1 MYAHEIRM
9 AAESHVLASLMA
21 APEKTVDIDLHADD
35 FATDSGALIYAAI
48 IRLIERKQPVNVLT
62 LAADLQKHGELA
74 TIGGPAELKRVSDAA
89 ASISNLHRYIAI
101 LRESAQEIRLMRA
114 ADGMQQISADVLMPI
129 DQKVEKAAE
138 ILADIERNKPA
149 RDPVHISDGVRASL
163 KESLERE
170 GMPDGWIPGLQ
181 TGLPQLDEA
190 IGGLRGGGLIVV
202 AGRTSMGK
210 TSLAMLFAEVA
221 GRNKRNALVLSLEMP
236 AGELTQRMAAG
247 IANVNLTRIVKGR
260 MTGEDMERYA
270 TANGKIANMPIWID
284 DKGGQTADHICASA
298 RRFAARKGLELLIV
312 DQLSL
317 LDYSRHDSLVRG
329 IGEATGKFKA
339 LAKELNIPVVVVAQL
354 NREAAKDKTVRRPVL
369 TDLQDSGRIEQDA
382 DVVLLVHRHA
392 YYEPEK
398 CNPTE
403 AEIIIAKNRQG
414 QRGVTLQVGWRG
426 EYTRFVA
433 HSDPSAT
440 PVHNNSQDSWKEE
453 YAL

>member
-1 MYAHEIRM
+1 MKTHEIRIEAESYVLAALIAGPEM
-9 AAESHVLASLMA
+9 AAEVELH
-21 APEKTVDIDLHADD
+21 PED
-35 FATDSGALIYAAI
+35 FATECGAVVYSAI
-48 IRLIERKQPVNVLT
+48 LRLVERKQPVNVLT
-62 LAADLQKHGELA
+62 IASDMQAHGELA
-74 TIGGPAELKRVSDAA
+74 MVGGLPELKRLTEAK
-89 ASISNLHRYIAI
+89 ASPAMIKRYIEL
-101 LRESAQEIRLMRA
+101 LRHSAQEIRLMRA
-114 ADGMQQISADVLMPI
+114 SEDLRDVAGNEHMPI
-129 DQKVEKAAE
+129 TEKIERATA
-138 ILADIERNKPA
+138 ILADIERNKPG
-149 RDPVHISDGVRASL
+149 REPIHISDGVRSSL
-163 KESLERE
+163 RESLERE
-170 GMPDGWIPGLQ
+170 GMPDCWIPGLE

-210 TSLAMLFAEVA
+210 TSLAMLFAEKA
-221 GRNKRNALVLSLEMP
+221 GVKNRNTLVESLEMP

-247 IANVNLTRIVKGR
+247 LGNVDLNRIVKGR
-260 MTGEDMERYA
+260 MTGEDMGRYS
-270 TANGKIANMPIWID
+270 IANSKIMDMPIWID
-284 DKGGQTADHICASA
+284 DKGGQSADQICASA

-392 YYEPEK
+392 YYEPDT

-426 EYTRFVA
+426 ECTRFVPK
-433 HSDPSAT
+433 SDPTAT
-440 PVHNNSQDSWKEE
+440 PSQPKSNHRFPE

>member
-1 MYAHEIRM
+1 MYANEIRI
-9 AAESHVLASLMA
+9 AAESHVLASLIA
-21 APEKTVDIDLHADD
+21 APEKTVDVDLHADD
-35 FATDSGALIYAAI
+35 FASDAGAYVYSAI
-48 IRLIERKQPVNVLT
+48 LRLAERKQPINVLT
-62 LAADLQKHGELA
+62 IAADLQKQGELA
-74 TIGGPAELKRVSDAA
+74 SIGGPAELKRIADAA
-89 ASISNLHRYIAI
+89 VSKSNLHRYVAI

-114 ADGMQQISADVLMPI
+114 ADGMQQISTDALMPI

-149 RDPVHISDGVRASL
+149 REPVHISDGVKASL

-170 GMPDGWIPGLQ
+170 GMPEGWIPGLS
-181 TGLPQLDEA
+181 TGLVKLDEA
-190 IGGLRGGGLIVV
+190 IGGLRGGGLIIV

-210 TSLAMLFAEVA
+210 TSLAMLFAETA
-221 GRNKRNALVLSLEMP
+221 GKHKRNTLVESLEMP
-236 AGELTQRMAAG
+236 AGELSQRMAAG
-247 IANVNLTRIVKGR
+247 ISQVNLSRIVKGR
-260 MTGEDMERYA
+260 MTGEDMAMYA
-270 TANGKIANMPIWID
+270 TANGKVSQMPIWID

-298 RRFAARKGLELLIV
+298 RRFSARKGLDLLIV

-426 EYTRFVA
+426 EYTRFVE
-433 HSDPSAT
+433 HSDPTAT
-440 PVHNNSQDSWKEE
+440 PAHNNRENDSQDG
-453 YAL
+453 YTL